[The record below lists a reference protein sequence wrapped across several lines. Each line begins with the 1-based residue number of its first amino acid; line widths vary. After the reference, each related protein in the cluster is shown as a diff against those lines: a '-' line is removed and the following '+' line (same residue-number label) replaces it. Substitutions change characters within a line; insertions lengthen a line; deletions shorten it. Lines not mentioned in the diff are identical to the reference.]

1 MRPVLAPKR
10 PPRLFYGWY
19 IVGASFLTNLAM
31 TAAFWQGFQV
41 LFLPILREFGWSRTA
56 MSGAFTLRQVVT
68 GILAPVLGFM
78 VDRVGPK
85 RIIIVSGVI
94 VGLGLMAV
102 SQTSSLWTFYLFFMV
117 ASLGASGT
125 SHSITWPVAIS
136 RWFFRKRGLALGLG
150 TSGPFLAGVILPFTT
165 LLTQEIGW
173 RWTVFITG
181 LALWLVVIPAGML
194 VRNSP
199 EPYGLAPDGDP
210 MDQLESNRVQASA
223 GRASTHDRGG
233 FTLREAI
240 HGRTFWLLS
249 VVFAALFFGISGF
262 QVHQIPYF
270 EGLGLSPTQASLTVT
285 VVLLLSGVGRMGA
298 GILTDVFDIR
308 WVLAAVIL
316 LHMASW
322 LYLLTM
328 DVSSIPRMLPFSIIF
343 GVAFGAMVSL
353 RPVILS
359 KLFGN
364 RALGSLSGLL
374 QAGSLL
380 SGMVGPV
387 MLGGVFDA
395 TGEYTAA
402 LQVTLAVT
410 AAALPLVFFIR
421 PGTATRAPEGAAL
434 H

>member
-10 PPRLFYGWY
+10 QPRLFYGWY
-19 IVGASFLTNLAM
+19 IVGASFVTNLAM
-31 TAAFWQGFQV
+31 TAAFWQGFQI

-56 MSGAFTLRQVVT
+56 ISGAFTLRQVET
-68 GILAPVLGFM
+68 GILAPLLGFM
-78 VDRVGPK
+78 VDRVGPR
-85 RIIIVSGVI
+85 RIIIVSGVV
-94 VGLGLMAV
+94 VGVGLMAV

-136 RWFFRKRGLALGLG
+136 HWFVRRRGLALGLG
-150 TSGPFLAGVILPFTT
+150 TSGPFLAGVLLPFAT
-165 LLTQEIGW
+165 LMTQEIGW
-173 RWTVFITG
+173 RWTVFFMG
-181 LALWLVVIPAGML
+181 LGVWLVVVPAGML

-199 EPYGLAPDGDP
+199 QPYGLAPDGDP
-210 MDQLESNRVQASA
+210 TDDPESHGRQASA
-223 GRASTHDRGG
+223 GRTPTDDRDN
-233 FTLREAI
+233 FTLREALG
-240 HGRTFWLLS
+240 GRTFWLLS
-249 VVFAALFFGISGF
+249 VVFAALFFGLSGF

-270 EGLGLSPTQASLTVT
+270 EDLGLSATQASFTVT

-298 GILTDVFDIR
+298 GALTDVFDIR
-308 WVLAAVIL
+308 WVLAAVVL

-328 DVSSIPRMLPFSIIF
+328 DVSSVTRMLPFTIVY

-374 QAGSLL
+374 QAASLI

-387 MLGGVFDA
+387 MMGRVFDT
-395 TGEYTAA
+395 TGEYTVAF
-402 LQVTLAVT
+402 QITLVVT
-410 AAALPLVFFIR
+410 AAALPLVLFIR
-421 PGTATRAPEGAAL
+421 PGAAVRSPRNAL
-434 H
+434 RR